1 MAYTYTV
8 QRTIHA
14 DYSIPG
20 SRNPG
25 YPGLESGFN
34 INIQAQFDACGHH
47 SDAVINTITVY
58 VSWAGTPP
66 ASSGSSLTPNTP
78 AVGYASFYNSYGY
91 GRTPASW
98 SRRDY
103 GSITRSG
110 GSAAITVGPD
120 LTRTEWVA
128 LQFTGTTASSWP
140 ATISIKFTYTSNVA
154 PASTFSCGDA
164 ILGSAHTVTIYPADS
179 TVSHRV
185 TWTCGS
191 NSYSQTVGPGTTTT
205 SYTIPASWGGAF
217 PSANSGTLTV
227 KVETLQGSTVTGSN
241 SASKTVSVPSYS
253 PSASLAA
260 SVVDANAG
268 GRYGQY
274 KSRARLTPT
283 VYTSYGA
290 TITSCTITGHAI
302 SGSISGTSGG
312 TTGILTTI
320 GNHTYTLSVKD
331 SRGKTATATTTINV
345 EACGP
350 VQVTSGP
357 IITAGQ
363 TSTVKWSHTYSSR
376 LTCTVTW
383 AIGTQSHTTTVSKGA
398 TQASYTVP
406 VSWSNQ
412 ETTSLS
418 GDITVTIVSKDENG
432 DTTGTATWTVGMN
445 IPSYTISASGTI
457 TKVDDFHDLLVQG
470 ASRVTLA
477 VTASSSYGAT
487 ITGYEWSGCKYVA
500 GKTTASITTSV
511 LDESGDFTAI
521 CRITDSRRRTET
533 VQLSF
538 SVTAYRKPQIL
549 NMSAFRSD
557 STGTH
562 DPAGE
567 SLAIITDYTWT
578 DLGVNSLTA
587 TADLMPDNGTWE
599 TLGTGF
605 ASGELVVYKVG
616 QLSRTQKYTV
626 RVFIDDELSV
636 ETMDVRIT
644 VGETYMFWGDESFG
658 LGAYPLANHQLYI
671 GDDWTVY
678 MHGKEVL
685 DLIYPVHCVIMRDQA
700 TDVAAELG
708 FGTWALVTSGSG
720 IYYYKRTA

>member
-8 QRTIHA
+8 SRTIVSNYSVAGTAGGHRTGTYGYGISIA
-14 DYSIPG
+14 DQ
-20 SRNPG
+20 
-25 YPGLESGFN
+25 FN
-34 INIQAQFDACGHH
+34 AISHH
-47 SDAVINTITVY
+47 SDASITDIRITATW
-58 VSWAGTPP
+58 SGSP
-66 ASSGSSLTPNTP
+66 ASSTSGQAVRLAVDSYYNGSRFVMSDISSSG
-78 AVGYASFYNSYGY
+78 GYANI
-91 GRTPASW
+91 RTSPMISQA
-98 SRRDY
+98 
-103 GSITRSG
+103 
-110 GSAAITVGPD
+110 
-120 LTRTEWVA
+120 WVY
-128 LQFTGTTASSWP
+128 FIYTTASSYP
-140 ATISIKFTYTSNVA
+140 VTLQITFTYTSNVA
-154 PASTFSCGDA
+154 PASTFSCGNA
-164 ILGSAHTVTIYPADS
+164 TLGSAHTVTITPASSDL
-179 TVSHRV
+179 SHRI
-185 TWTCGS
+185 TWSCGS
-191 NSYSQTVGPGTTTT
+191 YSHSENVAAGTTTK
-205 SYTIPASWGGAF
+205 SYTIPASWGAAF
-217 PSANSGTLTV
+217 SSANSGTMTV
-227 KVETLQGSTVTGSN
+227 KLETIQGSTVTGTSTQ
-241 SASKTVSVPSYS
+241 SKTVSVPSYS
-253 PSASLAA
+253 PSASLSA

-274 KSRARLTPT
+274 KSKAKLTPS
-283 VYTSYGA
+283 VSTSYGA

-302 SGSISGTSGG
+302 SGSISGTAGG

-350 VQVTSGP
+350 VQVTSAP

-383 AIGTQSHTTTVSKGA
+383 AIGTQSHTVTVSKGA

-457 TKVDDFHDLLVQG
+457 TKIDDFHDLLVQG
-470 ASRVTLA
+470 ASKVTLA

-487 ITGYEWSGCKYVA
+487 ITSYEWSGCKYVA
-500 GKTTASITTSV
+500 GKTTASVTTTV
-511 LDESGDFTAI
+511 LDESGEFRAY
-521 CRITDSRRRTET
+521 CRITDSRKRTET
-533 VQLSF
+533 VQLNF
-538 SVTAYRKPQIL
+538 NVTAYRKPQIL
-549 NMSAFRSD
+549 NLSAFRSD
-557 STGTH
+557 STGTA

-567 SLAIITDYTWT
+567 SLAIIADYTWT

-644 VGETYMFWGDESFG
+644 VGETYMFWGSDSFG

-678 MHGKEVL
+678 MHGKEIL